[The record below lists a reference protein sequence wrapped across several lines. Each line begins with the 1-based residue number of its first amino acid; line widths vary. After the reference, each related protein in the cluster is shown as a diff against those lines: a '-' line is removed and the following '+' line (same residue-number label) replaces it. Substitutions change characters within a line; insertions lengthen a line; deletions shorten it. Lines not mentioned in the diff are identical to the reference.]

1 MSPVVRAMVATA
13 VLAMAIMFNKYF
25 ASAVAVALG
34 AALVGA
40 FNLFGVVVECAFDF
54 MHQLVAEVEA
64 CIDQAG
70 LYLFKSDLK
79 EFIMDAQA
87 LR

>member
-1 MSPVVRAMVATA
+1 MVATA

-25 ASAVAVALG
+25 ASAVAVALD

-40 FNLFGVVVECAFDF
+40 LNLFGIVVKCAFDF
-54 MHQLVAEVEA
+54 IHQLVTEMEA

-70 LYLFKSDLK
+70 LYLFKGDLE
-79 EFIMDAQA
+79 EFITDAQG
-87 LR
+87 LC